1 MPIRTYF
8 SSSSKVWDDI
18 GWVYGIEETGYEGW
32 EIVADGS
39 YRLDN
44 PENVARIADVIGSLP
59 LGITVHAPYADLNL
73 ATLNYPIWR
82 ESVRQV
88 CTCIRHASD
97 WTDRVTIHPGYLS
110 PVGKIMPER
119 AWQQQKEAL
128 AEIGKVASD
137 HSVLACLENMIGIR
151 EFLCRIPEEL
161 TGMVEGIEGIGI
173 TIDIGHANT
182 VGKVREFLPYLSA
195 ASHLHVHDN
204 HGVHDEHLALG
215 AGTIDWDL
223 VGTCIARDYSGVVV
237 VEGRSLEEG
246 KTSLSTVRG
255 WQA

>member
-1 MPIRTYF
+1 MRITPYF

-18 GWVYGIEETGYEGW
+18 GWVYGIADAGYEGW

-44 PENVARIADVIGSLP
+44 PENVARIADVIGSLS
-59 LGITVHAPYADLNL
+59 LAITVHAPYADLNL

-82 ESVRQV
+82 ESIRQV
-88 CTCIRHASD
+88 CTCIRQASQ

-119 AWQQQKEAL
+119 AWQQQKQAL
-128 AEIGKVASD
+128 GEIGSIASD

-151 EFLCRIPEEL
+151 EYLCRMPEEL
-161 TGMVEGIEGIGI
+161 AGMVEGIEGIGI

-182 VGKVREFLPYLSA
+182 VGRVREFLPYLSA

-204 HGVHDEHLALG
+204 HGVSDEHLALG

-223 VGTCIARDYSGVVV
+223 VGKCIARDYSGIIV

-246 KTSLSTVRG
+246 KGSLSTVRG
-255 WQA
+255 WQP